1 MHRRFA
7 LLTVFTLLLALLAVP
22 ASAKQPADVAALVD
36 AALSAKLH
44 AASQAQDA
52 LKAAPGQSSTKI
64 AERQARVAAK
74 VAKFAE
80 KWADGKPGL
89 GEGSERSIAVHAIL
103 AAGKCN
109 PGKGEGQKLGHMR
122 EGHRWFACKTV
133 TTSGVYSGP
142 PGHDPAKVKG
152 DDDKDD

>member
-7 LLTVFTLLLALLAVP
+7 LLTVFTLLLASLAIP
-22 ASAKQPADVAALVD
+22 ASAKQPADVASLVD
-36 AALSAKLH
+36 AALSARLH
-44 AASQAQDA
+44 AASQAQAA
-52 LKAAPGQSSTKI
+52 LNAAPGQSSTKI

-74 VAKFAE
+74 VAKFAA
-80 KWADGKPGL
+80 KVTDDK
-89 GEGSERSIAVHAIL
+89 GSDRSMAVHAIL

-109 PGKGEGQKLGHMR
+109 PGQGEGQKLGHMR

-133 TTSGVYSGP
+133 TTLGVYSGP

-152 DDDKDD
+152 DDKDD